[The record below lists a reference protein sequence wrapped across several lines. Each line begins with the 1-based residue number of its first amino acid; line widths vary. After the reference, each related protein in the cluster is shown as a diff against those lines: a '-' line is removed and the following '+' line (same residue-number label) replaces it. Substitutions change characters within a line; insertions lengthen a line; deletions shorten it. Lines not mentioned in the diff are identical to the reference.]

1 VALHALSRYL
11 SAYFRTINACVFPG
25 TLWASQKYWED
36 DVQISDGS
44 GSISIDY
51 DQEEEVLSKAEC
63 EVFFREEVRA
73 WLDENG
79 SALFGTGMPIPKL
92 VRTDVKSSN
101 STPSKN
107 TPYKPP
113 YKKQRATVGLADEA
127 IDSKSVKTSKTLS
140 NLPKLFE

>member
-1 VALHALSRYL
+1 
-11 SAYFRTINACVFPG
+11 
-25 TLWASQKYWED
+25 
-36 DVQISDGS
+36 
-44 GSISIDY
+44 
-51 DQEEEVLSKAEC
+51 
-63 EVFFREEVRA
+63 
-73 WLDENG
+73 
-79 SALFGTGMPIPKL
+79 MPIPKL

-140 NLPKLFE
+140 KSSKTI

>member
-1 VALHALSRYL
+1 MR
-11 SAYFRTINACVFPG
+11 
-25 TLWASQKYWED
+25 
-36 DVQISDGS
+36 
-44 GSISIDY
+44 
-51 DQEEEVLSKAEC
+51 
-63 EVFFREEVRA
+63 
-73 WLDENG
+73 NG

-113 YKKQRATVGLADEA
+113 YKKQRATVDWLTKLSTQNP
-127 IDSKSVKTSKTLS
+127 SKLQRLLV

>member
-1 VALHALSRYL
+1 M
-11 SAYFRTINACVFPG
+11 
-25 TLWASQKYWED
+25 ASQKYWED

-140 NLPKLFE
+140 KSSKTI

>member
-1 VALHALSRYL
+1 M
-11 SAYFRTINACVFPG
+11 
-25 TLWASQKYWED
+25 ASQKYWED

-79 SALFGTGMPIPKL
+79 SAYL
-92 VRTDVKSSN
+92 
-101 STPSKN
+101 
-107 TPYKPP
+107 
-113 YKKQRATVGLADEA
+113 GLACL
-127 IDSKSVKTSKTLS
+127 SLSLSVLT
-140 NLPKLFE
+140 

>member
-1 VALHALSRYL
+1 MSKLVTVLDLYQL
-11 SAYFRTINACVFPG
+11 IMI
-25 TLWASQKYWED
+25 KKK
-36 DVQISDGS
+36 
-44 GSISIDY
+44 
-51 DQEEEVLSKAEC
+51 EVLSKAEC

-107 TPYKPP
+107 ILIN
-113 YKKQRATVGLADEA
+113 AL
-127 IDSKSVKTSKTLS
+127 
-140 NLPKLFE
+140 